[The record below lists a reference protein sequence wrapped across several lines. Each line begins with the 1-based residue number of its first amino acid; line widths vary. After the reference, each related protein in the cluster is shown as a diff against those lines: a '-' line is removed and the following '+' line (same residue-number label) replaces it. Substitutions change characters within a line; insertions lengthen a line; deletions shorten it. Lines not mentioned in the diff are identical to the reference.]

1 MIFKKG
7 IFQHFNLKTKLLLT
21 YIIITIIPTALL
33 GYISYSQYVASIEQQ
48 VGVYVPRLLNQ
59 ANNNLEK
66 QIDRYYD
73 EMGQL
78 YNNTVVMNLLRKADY
93 QNVSNMKQDKHQVD
107 NYLSSTFMEGG
118 REHVIGAFIVSK
130 ERLFEYSRVPY
141 QSGFSTKEKI
151 GLYGQSYN
159 LQSEEQIFFPHETV
173 IQFRKNKPYILLVK
187 QIIDYENRK
196 NLGTLYVAIDIK
208 FMEQTLS
215 TVDEQEDAR
224 MWMFDKDGYIIYH
237 STSSLIGT
245 RDLETE
251 NYPIENGSFKSSSF
265 LYSSA
270 NSLNNRWT
278 FMHVIP
284 VSHLTVKSDFVRN
297 LTIISFL
304 VIVVISIIS
313 SILMAWSVAKP
324 IQQLVKEMKKVEKGN
339 FNVHLTDSSNSE
351 VGVLSKAFTKM
362 LKEIKDLINEKYNI
376 GLKQKE
382 AELYA
387 LQSQINPHFMYN
399 TLENIAFMVEEGEQE
414 SVVEM
419 VTNLGRMLRYSLGNK
434 EQMVPLKMELRH
446 VEDYLMIQQARFEDT
461 LRYSVI
467 VNSASLEKFTP
478 KFILQPLIENIFLH
492 AFIPGQILQITLK
505 VIKEKNNIK
514 IIIEDNGKG
523 IDSNKLELIRNRLN
537 TEHLIHKEDSFG
549 LSNVNRRLVLHFGST
564 YFLRIESEKGEGTTV
579 TLIIPITNKG
589 SIHENE

>member
-173 IQFRKNKPYILLVK
+173 IQFQKNKPYILLVK

-196 NLGTLYVAIDIK
+196 NLGTLYVAVDIK

-245 RDLETE
+245 RDLEKE

-339 FNVHLTDSSNSE
+339 FDVHLTDSSNSE

-399 TLENIAFMVEEGEQE
+399 TLENIAFMVEEGEQD

-523 IDSNKLELIRNRLN
+523 IDSLKLELIRIRLN

-549 LSNVNRRLVLHFGST
+549 LSNVNRRLILHFGST
-564 YFLRIESEKGEGTTV
+564 YFLRIESEKGKGTTV
-579 TLIIPITNKG
+579 TVIIPITNKG

>member
-196 NLGTLYVAIDIK
+196 NLGTLYVAVDIK

-215 TVDEQEDAR
+215 TVDEQEDAS

-564 YFLRIESEKGEGTTV
+564 YFLRIESEKGKGTTV
-579 TLIIPITNKG
+579 TVIIPITNKG

>member
-78 YNNTVVMNLLRKADY
+78 YNNTVVMNLLRKTDY

-196 NLGTLYVAIDIK
+196 NLGTLYVAVDIK

-215 TVDEQEDAR
+215 TVDEQEDAS

-237 STSSLIGT
+237 SMSSLIGT

-399 TLENIAFMVEEGEQE
+399 TLENIAFMVEEGEQD

-523 IDSNKLELIRNRLN
+523 IDSHKLELIRNRLN

-549 LSNVNRRLVLHFGST
+549 LSNVNRRLILHFGST
-564 YFLRIESEKGEGTTV
+564 YFLRIESKKGEGTTV
-579 TLIIPITNKG
+579 TVIIPITNKG

>member
-33 GYISYSQYVASIEQQ
+33 GYISYSQYVDSIEQQ

-93 QNVSNMKQDKHQVD
+93 QNVSNMKQDKYQVD

-215 TVDEQEDAR
+215 TVDEQEDAS

-237 STSSLIGT
+237 SMSSLIGT

-446 VEDYLMIQQARFEDT
+446 VEDYLMIQKARFEDT

-514 IIIEDNGKG
+514 IVIEDNGKG
-523 IDSNKLELIRNRLN
+523 IESNKLELIRNRLN

-549 LSNVNRRLVLHFGST
+549 LSNVNRRLILHFGST
-564 YFLRIESEKGEGTTV
+564 YFLRIESEKGKGTTV
-579 TLIIPITNKG
+579 TVIIPITNKG